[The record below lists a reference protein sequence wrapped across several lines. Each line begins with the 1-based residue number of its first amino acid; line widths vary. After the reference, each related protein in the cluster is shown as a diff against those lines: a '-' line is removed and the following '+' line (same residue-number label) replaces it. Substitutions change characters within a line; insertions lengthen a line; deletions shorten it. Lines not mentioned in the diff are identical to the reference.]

1 MTNNEFWSSVS
12 AIISNGFN
20 NEDLVKLEN
29 YAEQFINRQLL
40 FERYTQSE
48 QYGCAEGGRLHVIV
62 TILAGAETPAD
73 KLTASRGS
81 FKKMMCV

>member
-29 YAEQFINRQLL
+29 YAE
-40 FERYTQSE
+40 
-48 QYGCAEGGRLHVIV
+48 
-62 TILAGAETPAD
+62 
-73 KLTASRGS
+73 
-81 FKKMMCV
+81 